1 MPDANCTRS
10 LSHEVNLSRQFIPI
24 LMKARHSSVILFGKM
39 GLLIGYN
46 ASKVTLSADIID
58 VSRIKAGVKR
68 GTAMPSDGSM
78 NTGRGQIQLDHLFSF
93 LPPNEHYNA
102 HFHSRTAD
110 HVARRGH
117 APYPLWHPLPLRC
130 HRTRETHQATRLPCC
145 AEWETH
151 PAWCTRTHAPLTLVT
166 VSPCR
171 NAKDKYLT

>member
-1 MPDANCTRS
+1 
-10 LSHEVNLSRQFIPI
+10 
-24 LMKARHSSVILFGKM
+24 M
-39 GLLIGYN
+39 GLLIGYD

-58 VSRIKAGVKR
+58 VCGQSDQSEGVKR

-78 NTGRGQIQLDHLFSF
+78 KTRGQIHLIICFSF
-93 LPPNEHYNA
+93 LRSNEHYNV
-102 HFHSRTAD
+102 HFHSRTAG

-166 VSPCR
+166 VPSCR